1 MSEDGVEAQI
11 ESLKE
16 LWLTDNDLSFLRGV
30 EPALLTRI
38 LAEVQAHGERTLSS
52 QAALFKNMAMTTRF
66 VPNFL
71 LGKLSAGLSPY
82 VLARIT
88 EHLEPKIAASLSKS
102 YEPALLAEISL
113 HLPAARAAQ
122 IASHTDIDTLSV
134 ITETLARK
142 GLSRRLGEISDL
154 LEDKML
160 EKLTDRIRDPERL
173 ASVAAHMKRT
183 DKVSKLGRRLDAK
196 LRSAVVSILE
206 SQGYSSAAELLA
218 R

>member
-1 MSEDGVEAQI
+1 MAEEVDAQI

-16 LWLTDNDLSFLRGV
+16 IWLTETDLSFLRAV
-30 EPALLTRI
+30 DPSI
-38 LAEVQAHGERTLSS
+38 LARIVTEAKASEGRTQAGLR
-52 QAALFKNMAMTTRF
+52 ALYESMAKTTRY

-71 LGKLSAGLSPY
+71 LGKLSMNLSPY

-88 EHLEPKIAASLSKS
+88 EFLEPKNAASLSKS

-113 HLPAARAAQ
+113 HLSAELAAAIAA
-122 IASHTDIDTLSV
+122 HTDIETLV
-134 ITETLARK
+134 LITEMLGKK

-160 EKLTDRIRDPERL
+160 EKLTDRIKDPERL
-173 ASVAAHMKRT
+173 ASVAAYMTRT

-196 LRSAVVSILE
+196 LRNAVVSVLQR
-206 SQGYSSAAELLA
+206 QGHAGAAQLLTT
-218 R
+218 